1 MNEAPHPSSLG
12 EILDRTAAL
21 YRSRFLVFAGI
32 SVIPTGSLLLFGGGC
47 VIFLTWFGSGGQS
60 RLDPATIGILSIV
73 FFAFCGIVVLPIAV
87 GVSALSNAAMNHA
100 VSRAFF
106 DEKPT
111 IRGAYKDA
119 WQRGWE
125 FVGLYLLEGVIVW
138 VAPCVLFVLFTTV
151 STLARI
157 AGGDAAGNFF
167 IGLLFFVV
175 MLAVVVYVILALL
188 RLSLAFPA
196 SVVEKIGP
204 WTAIRRSNSLSE
216 GTRGRI
222 VLLYLLGAAL
232 SWILSLAI
240 TIPLTLVAALIP
252 TSSNPERVQT
262 AGVIMVALIYA
273 ASFSMQALIRPVYG
287 IALMLFYYDQ
297 RIRKE
302 GFDIEWM
309 MQRAGLVGVL
319 AGVQAPVAPVVP
331 AEAPVVPAAFSTEEP
346 AVVPVD
352 VALPP
357 TLESVPP
364 RNSPETNDPQTALGE
379 SS

>member
-12 EILDRTAAL
+12 EILDQTAAL

-32 SVIPTGSLLLFGGGC
+32 SVIPTGSLLLFGAGC
-47 VIFLTWFGSGGQS
+47 IIFFAWFGSGGQS
-60 RLDPATIGILSIV
+60 RLDPTTIGILSIV

-100 VSRAFF
+100 VARAFF

-125 FVGLYLLEGVIVW
+125 FVGLYLLQGLIVW
-138 VAPCVLFVLFTTV
+138 VAPFVLFLLFTSV

-157 AGGDAAGNFF
+157 AGGGAAGSFF
-167 IGLLFFVV
+167 IGMLFFIV
-175 MLAVVVYVILALL
+175 MLAVVVYVVLALL
-188 RLSLAFPA
+188 RISLAFPA
-196 SVVEKIGP
+196 AVVEKIGP

-240 TIPLTLVAALIP
+240 TIPITVIAALIP
-252 TSSNPERVQT
+252 ASSNPERVQT
-262 AGVIMVALIYA
+262 ASVILVALIYA
-273 ASFSMQALIRPVYG
+273 ASFAMQALIRPVYG

-319 AGVQAPVAPVVP
+319 AGVPPVPVDVPVA
-331 AEAPVVPAAFSTEEP
+331 VPAASFASDVH

-352 VALPP
+352 VQLPP
-357 TLESVPP
+357 ALESI
-364 RNSPETNDPQTALGE
+364 PETNDPQTALGE